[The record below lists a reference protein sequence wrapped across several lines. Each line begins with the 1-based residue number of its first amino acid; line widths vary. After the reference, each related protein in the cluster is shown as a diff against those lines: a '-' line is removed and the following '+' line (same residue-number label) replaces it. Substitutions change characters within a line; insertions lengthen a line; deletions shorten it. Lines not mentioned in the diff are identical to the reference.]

1 MRGGNDVRDEVQ
13 PRPVAYEP
21 PAVEHREPIAEPAVC
36 VSTGALGPSSR
47 PSRSSPSAG
56 RRRRSGHGRRSLPRP
71 PLTTARR
78 TDVPYE
84 PPAVEHR
91 EPIREPAVLGTV
103 RLSPTWTEADDDEE
117 A

>member
-1 MRGGNDVRDEVQ
+1 
-13 PRPVAYEP
+13 
-21 PAVEHREPIAEPAVC
+21 
-36 VSTGALGPSSR
+36 
-47 PSRSSPSAG
+47 
-56 RRRRSGHGRRSLPRP
+56 
-71 PLTTARR
+71 
-78 TDVPYE
+78 VPYE